1 MHVREEDLEQYA
13 IGKLPSLTC
22 GILNCT
28 CWSAIRA
35 RTGWRAEMHAFVAAM
50 RAACNEANAEKP
62 EVLTVMQSLIDPDR
76 LREV

>member
-1 MHVREEDLEQYA
+1 
-13 IGKLPSLTC
+13 
-22 GILNCT
+22 
-28 CWSAIRA
+28 
-35 RTGWRAEMHAFVAAM
+35 MHAFVAAM